1 MRGRR
6 AALPAGGWEPPPR
19 LLVDGERCV
28 VRFATEDG
36 RASREFDFARLP
48 VERALQVAFARAFD
62 RVTGPSGTRKA
73 MASADKT
80 YQALR
85 VFGQSLARLPVP
97 PRRPEELRAS
107 HLDQYAL
114 QRRHHQ
120 SFNREFSALKGVL
133 RAVDGL
139 GERFVAKLVQ
149 PNPHRH
155 RPRPLRSYSQAEF
168 RRILAAARHDAH
180 AAAVRIRANRRI
192 LADWRGGRVDR
203 DADPAGW
210 ELGLVLDEIERTGDV
225 PRYPRGPRHA
235 RWFVHRHG
243 TVPQLMGRIHLM
255 WEEAAAFLVL
265 LIGLTGHNGGTLGDV
280 PAVHHRPDGQ
290 AGGTASA
297 IVELRKPRRGK
308 HRSHLPTALVDL
320 SDPVASVV
328 GEPPG
333 EVPARDELHTPFG
346 IYRLL
351 LELTEPARR
360 LVGTDRLLVCW
371 APKGFSR
378 GPGFRV
384 GVTPSMVPVW
394 GRRRQLPADPDPQ
407 HPDAPP
413 GLLSVTMPR
422 LRLSYLQHRQ
432 KAVAHT
438 DRVLATEYLGRDRGN
453 LVDYQRVVARVLDEQ
468 VARAKAGALVAT
480 LNAADLA
487 EARHDPAAVAARFGL
502 TPAALRRLLEGEL
515 DTVLA
520 ACVDHIN
527 SPHAPAGEPCRASFL
542 RCLDCPC
549 ARATPAHLP
558 VQTLVL
564 DALEARRAELAPL
577 AWAQRFALPHTQLSE
592 VLSRFSPAVVDAARA
607 TVSEA
612 DRRLVERL
620 LSRELDWT

>member
-1 MRGRR
+1 VRRPR
-6 AALPAGGWEPPPR
+6 AALPDGGYQPPAR

-48 VERALQVAFARAFD
+48 VDRALQVAFARAFD
-62 RVTGPSGTRKA
+62 QATGPSGTRKA

-85 VFGQSLARLPVP
+85 AFGHLLARLPAP

-155 RPRPLRSYSQAEF
+155 RPRPLRSYSQTEF
-168 RRILAAARHDAH
+168 RRILAGARHDAH
-180 AAAVRIRANRRI
+180 AAAVRIRANRQL
-192 LADWRGGRVDR
+192 LADWRAGRVDR
-203 DADPAGW
+203 DADPTGW
-210 ELGLVLDEIERTGDV
+210 ELGLILDEIERTGNV
-225 PRYPRGPRHA
+225 PRYPRGPQHA
-235 RWFVHRHG
+235 RWFIHRHG
-243 TVPQLMGRIHLM
+243 TVPQLMSRIHLM

-265 LIGLTGHNGGTLGDV
+265 LIGLTGHNGGTLGDM

-320 SDPVASVV
+320 SDPGATVA

-384 GVTPSMVPVW
+384 GATPSMVPVW
-394 GRRRQLPADPDPQ
+394 GRRRHLPADPNPQ
-407 HPDAPP
+407 QPDTPP
-413 GLLSVTMPR
+413 GLLSVTMAR
-422 LRLSYLQHRQ
+422 LRLSYLQHHQ

-438 DRVLATEYLGRDRGN
+438 DRVLATEYLGRDPRQPGRLPARGRPSAGRAGRPRQGQRARGDAERGRPRRGAARPGGSGGPVRDHSRGAATAAGRRARHRLGRLRRPHQQPPCASGRAVPG
-453 LVDYQRVVARVLDEQ
+453 LVPALPGLSLRPRHPRASARPD
-468 VARAKAGALVAT
+468 AGAGCAGG
-480 LNAADLA
+480 
-487 EARHDPAAVAARFGL
+487 P
-502 TPAALRRLLEGEL
+502 
-515 DTVLA
+515 
-520 ACVDHIN
+520 
-527 SPHAPAGEPCRASFL
+527 PHRAGTAGMG
-542 RCLDCPC
+542 
-549 ARATPAHLP
+549 
-558 VQTLVL
+558 
-564 DALEARRAELAPL
+564 
-577 AWAQRFALPHTQLSE
+577 
-592 VLSRFSPAVVDAARA
+592 PAVRPAARA
-607 TVSEA
+607 A
-612 DRRLVERL
+612 H
-620 LSRELDWT
+620 